1 MKLFDLG
8 LRLHATL
15 IFSPITLDFCIETN
29 EASCNVK
36 CFFKHYFLGI
46 FAFIA

>member
-15 IFSPITLDFCIETN
+15 IFSPITLAFCIETN

-46 FAFIA
+46 FAFIG